1 MPFYEISWSKEDKR
15 HWVDTAWHHL
25 LVRNSLG
32 SYKTRATMIKLACT
46 LVVLVAVASWC
57 PPTLSASEIEP
68 GSAPASQTLFGPDCQ
83 ILSGSLNGYVAVAN
97 QAAGKDVAGPR
108 AGLRTACS
116 SSDNNSC
123 NVQCI
128 NSGWRGGYCCCT
140 CGTVSLCTCYR

>member
-1 MPFYEISWSKEDKR
+1 MSSALSLPLFY
-15 HWVDTAWHHL
+15 
-25 LVRNSLG
+25 
-32 SYKTRATMIKLACT
+32 
-46 LVVLVAVASWC
+46 VLS
-57 PPTLSASEIEP
+57 PKISEIACYLINLLDHCEP
-68 GSAPASQTLFGPDCQ
+68 CVAEPVSAPASQTLFGPDCQ

-97 QAAGKDVAGPR
+97 QAAGKAVAGLR